1 VYQVSER
8 VQKAED
14 IVTSLSPTVF
24 LKLTEVGNSTQYREG
39 WVFEKRGS
47 TKICEDVTERA
58 RAAAAAR

>member
-1 VYQVSER
+1 
-8 VQKAED
+8 
-14 IVTSLSPTVF
+14 VTSLSPTVF
-24 LKLTEVGNSTQYREG
+24 LKLTEVGNSTQHREG